1 MVPLQEGVRTGIV
14 DASGW
19 VVLLSGLAIVVGWM
33 WYLYR

>member
-1 MVPLQEGVRTGIV
+1 MVPLQEGVQRGIV

-19 VVLLSGLAIVVGWM
+19 VVLLSGLAIVVGWV